1 MSVVQSSS
9 TIPFQWNA
17 ILTGPIR
24 TPEVVFLDRDGVIN
38 ENRSDHVKSW
48 DEFRFLPGAP
58 EAVARLARAGLRV
71 FIVTNQAIVN
81 RGIVSRDTVD
91 LINQRMVGEIERRG
105 GRIEAVAF
113 CPHRPEERCGCRK
126 PEPGLLTGLA
136 RRHQFDPCRSV
147 MIGDALND
155 VSAGLAAGCQ
165 PILVLT
171 GRGSDELTLAR
182 RRGQGGFRVAA
193 DLEAAVDLV
202 LRGGWIARQS

>member
-1 MSVVQSSS
+1 MSVVEQPS
-9 TIPFQWNA
+9 A
-17 ILTGPIR
+17 ILSQGNAFSTDAIR
-24 TPEVVFLDRDGVIN
+24 PPRVVFLDRDGVIN
-38 ENRSDHVKSW
+38 ENRPDHVKSW

-105 GRIEAVAF
+105 GRIEAVAY
-113 CPHRPEERCGCRK
+113 CPHRPEERCACRK

-136 RRHQFDPCRSV
+136 RRHHFDPAESV

-171 GRGSDELTLAR
+171 GRGSDELGLAR
-182 RRGQGGFRVAA
+182 RSGRGGFRVAA
-193 DLEAAVDLV
+193 DLDAAVDLV
-202 LRGGWIARQS
+202 LRGDWIAR